1 MTTVHQ
7 LTEVLITLAEDAD
20 GDTTEINALLS
31 AAKSALLT
39 GGGSVGSLIASTVNG
54 KSFTKQISL
63 SPAQVMEACQDAL
76 RAIAGNERRV
86 GGSYADFRFLSR

>member
-20 GDTTEINALLS
+20 GDTTDIDSLLASAKAALL
-31 AAKSALLT
+31 A

-63 SPAQVMEACQDAL
+63 SPAEVMEACQDAL

-86 GGSYADFRFLSR
+86 SGSYADFRFLSR